1 MDETDIA
8 EYSQKTRFY
17 GLIYDNLTVALLQLL
32 TKIVRA
38 DENIE
43 TLPHKFWSFVEMCY
57 YGIEYESQS

>member
-8 EYSQKTRFY
+8 EYSQTTQFY

-32 TKIVRA
+32 TKIVMA

-43 TLPHKFWSFVEMCY
+43 TLPYKF
-57 YGIEYESQS
+57 